1 MSGFESAPPTE
12 LAVLTPS
19 DGVPTGAAA
28 GAAAAAKKPFSLFG
42 EDGFSFADLID
53 IINPLQHIPLVSTLY
68 RHLTGDVID
77 AAPRVLGGTLFGG
90 PIGAIVSLI
99 NVFVEESTGKD
110 MGEHAVALFTDE
122 APPEVVAVARN
133 TVPEARFE
141 EARFETAVGAT
152 RRAAAGE
159 PLASDTDA
167 IVATVRANRFAV
179 ASVAP
184 MATMVRSEPLAP
196 PLALVPPPLSAR
208 PRANSPPPPARSR
221 RPPPRCAKASAR
233 PTPSRCC
240 ATGRRCATPTRT
252 KTARPSPR
260 WPGPPLPRAVGSP
273 TPCCRG
279 WASTMR
285 PSNRPS
291 RRRGPPS
298 ILVTNTN
305 GINYRPVWAQ
315 SLNPMDMI
323 VSG

>member
-141 EARFETAVGAT
+141 TAAGAT

-196 PLALVPPPLSAR
+196 PLALVPPPALGSPKGQQSA
-208 PRANSPPPPARSR
+208 AARQV
-221 RPPPRCAKASAR
+221 ASATTALR
-233 PTPSRCC
+233 QGERQADAFAMLRYRAALRDADEDKDRQAEPPMAG
-240 ATGRRCATPTRT
+240 ATAAEGGWFSDAMLSGLGKYDAAVKQAKP
-252 KTARPSPR
+252 APRPSVD
-260 WPGPPLPRAVGSP
+260 L
-273 TPCCRG
+273 
-279 WASTMR
+279 
-285 PSNRPS
+285 SN
-291 RRRGPPS
+291 
-298 ILVTNTN
+298 
-305 GINYRPVWAQ
+305 
-315 SLNPMDMI
+315 
-323 VSG
+323 